1 MTYQVIQAYVRPQL
15 AARVIQ
21 ALLDAGCDDLFIAEA
36 KRVAAG
42 LHAEDLEYSV
52 QISQRIETMTRLEV
66 IGTLGEVAQ
75 WVQVIREAGSSRRPG
90 DGVVTVSVAVEH
102 FHLSGSPHGSGH
114 TGQHPAERRKEP

>member
-21 ALLDAGCDDLFIAEA
+21 ALLDAGCDDLYVGEA
-36 KRVAAG
+36 RRVVAG
-42 LHAEDLEYSV
+42 LQTPDIDYSV
-52 QISQRIETMTRLEV
+52 QLGQKVEAMMRLEV
-66 IGTLGEVAQ
+66 IGSADEVDH
-75 WVQVIREAGSSRRPG
+75 WVQVIREAGSSRRHG

-114 TGQHPAERRKEP
+114 TGQHRAEPRSEP

>member
-21 ALLDAGCDDLFIAEA
+21 ALLDAGCDDLFIGEA

-66 IGTLGEVAQ
+66 IGTVGEVAQ

-90 DGVVTVSVAVEH
+90 DGVVTVFVAGEH

-114 TGQHPAERRKEP
+114 TGQHPAERQSEP